1 MFHFYT
7 DKILD
12 STKVLV
18 NSFELKSSIDS
29 SPIKG
34 FLYSRDFKNYKFSL
48 LKNNEILFDSSK
60 KTFKE
65 VEVSARIN
73 TLNIKRKATQEYNKR
88 IICK

>member
-34 FLYSRDFKNYKFSL
+34 FLYSRDFKN
-48 LKNNEILFDSSK
+48 NEILFDSSK

-73 TLNIKRKATQEYNKR
+73 TLNIKRSNSRVQ
-88 IICK
+88 